1 MRRSRKLTYSPGQPR
16 PGRRT
21 PCGTAGSLAD
31 PGLLAVPGICLA
43 HRELQLGAG
52 TFAGG
57 LGVMWRT
64 GLSVVKRLFRRW
76 WVVALAITVIV
87 VAWGVSLSFTGDLDS
102 GVSLVP
108 LGATTATETPAPAA
122 RQVPAVPSVSSSA
135 AADQGWIVL
144 HYFIF
149 PDALDNFAATF
160 TVTNG
165 RASPRPGFFTVT
177 VRRAGKVVATLRGF
191 VASTPAHRTVPVQM
205 ISLDHYV
212 PGTYKIEFRSNFS

>member
-1 MRRSRKLTYSPGQPR
+1 LRNGGKPGGPGTFGRAGYLPGTSRITV
-16 PGRRT
+16 GRR
-21 PCGTAGSLAD
+21 D
-31 PGLLAVPGICLA
+31 V
-43 HRELQLGAG
+43 RW
-52 TFAGG
+52 G

-144 HYFIF
+144 HYFIS

-165 RASPRPGFFTVT
+165 RALPRPGFFTVT
-177 VRRAGKVVATLRGF
+177 VRLAGKVVATLRGF

-212 PGTYKIEFRSNFS
+212 PGPYKIEFRSNFS